1 MINGHGDD
9 RYLFNYPVK
18 ADFSSNVYYEGFAG
32 GLRQH
37 LTDCLYKLNNYP
49 EANAQRLQ
57 QALADWHQL
66 SPEQVLVTNG
76 ATEAF
81 YLVAHAFRRKSV
93 TIAIPAFAEYE
104 DACQANDLS
113 VNYINY
119 DELEAA
125 IRFTSDLVFFGN
137 PNNPTGA
144 VLHPET
150 IRELLTA
157 HPQTIFVID
166 EAYVDFTEEAI
177 SMVGAIDQLPNLII
191 IKSLT
196 KTYSIPGLRLGYI
209 LSNAGIIQQILLS
222 KMPWSVNALAIEA
235 GLYIA
240 QHRDTLALP
249 IAQLRKDTLALIAAV
264 KNIEGIQVRD
274 TQTNFFLSRTNAGTA
289 ADLKRYLLQ
298 NEGLLIRDAAN
309 FKSLRPQHFRVA
321 AQRPEENQLLIKG
334 IQAWINSIS

>member
-66 SPEQVLVTNG
+66 TPEQVLVTNG

-113 VNYINY
+113 VSYISY
-119 DELEAA
+119 DDLNAA
-125 IRFTSDLVFFGN
+125 TRFTSDIVFFGN

-166 EAYVDFTEEAI
+166 EAYVDFTEEVI
-177 SMVGAIDQLPNLII
+177 SMVGAIDALPNLII

-209 LSNAGIIQQILLS
+209 LSTAGIIQQVLLS

-240 QHRDTLALP
+240 QHRETLALP
-249 IAQLRKDTLALIAAV
+249 ISQLRKDTLELMAAV
-264 KNIEGIQVRD
+264 KQIKGIQVRD
-274 TQTNFFLSRTNAGTA
+274 THTNFFLSRTSVGTA

-298 NEGLLIRDAAN
+298 NDGLLIRDAAN
-309 FKSLRPQHFRVA
+309 FKSLSPKHFRVA
-321 AQRPEENQLLIKG
+321 TQRPEENQLLIKG
-334 IQAWINSIS
+334 IQAWTNSIS